1 LVDANAL
8 SASLVVL
15 PFDTLWLNESTA
27 DVNSLASVLTA
38 SLCDVEALVEVD
50 TLVDSVTLTDANT
63 DCSIDVISD
72 AVLLLEA
79 LLLNESLVDAN
90 ALSAS
95 LVV

>member
-1 LVDANAL
+1 
-8 SASLVVL
+8 
-15 PFDTLWLNESTA
+15 
-27 DVNSLASVLTA
+27 
-38 SLCDVEALVEVD
+38 
-50 TLVDSVTLTDANT
+50 T

-95 LVV
+95 LVVLPFDTLWLNESTADTNSLTSVLTASLCEVEALVEVDVLIDVDLLNDACV